1 MSQHETPATPP
12 GGQPGGHDERAD
24 AVAYQLLIPLLLIA
38 LLNGMHSPFTGLLVK
53 FAAGWY
59 PPFLPPMPELV
70 FYFAQLLVSTLTL
83 MLAGIPAAL
92 YERLAG
98 NGRST
103 FVSMGLWLLG
113 AALLTLPALGV
124 MRQVLTSS

>member
-1 MSQHETPATPP
+1 MNGHETPATPP
-12 GGQPGGHDERAD
+12 PEGQEERAD

-53 FAAGWY
+53 LAGAWY
-59 PPFLPPMPELV
+59 PPFLPPLPELV

-92 YERLAG
+92 YERVSGAR
-98 NGRST
+98 RST
-103 FVSMGLWLLG
+103 FVSMGVWLLG
-113 AALLTLPALGV
+113 TALLTLPALGV
-124 MRQVLTSS
+124 MRQLLTSG